1 MQQGENWILQQIFLY
16 SFESFLFY
24 KITSRHL
31 NNETKCHH
39 WIIGSRLKLVLSS
52 LGLGRVVAVQH
63 ERYFHWKLKTI
74 FNIPVKRACELTTQA
89 TLTRVIRPTV
99 INSHQRMV
107 QILMRVDQSFWYVH
121 VNSHLISPVHWKLT
135 CKPSPAIN
143 FDHPCWVF
151 CTLSNL

>member
-63 ERYFHWKLKTI
+63 ERYYHWKLKTI

-99 INSHQRMV
+99 INSHQRLV
-107 QILMRVDQSFWYVH
+107 QILMRVDLWS
-121 VNSHLISPVHWKLT
+121 LISDTCMSTLT
-135 CKPSPAIN
+135 S
-143 FDHPCWVF
+143 FHR
-151 CTLSNL
+151 CTENSRVNPRLP